1 MQLWCNHSFKLLTCH
16 VASCLVLDCLMK
28 SPGYQLSSGLW
39 GAQPSFSHPINQV
52 SSMFPLTLANLW
64 SWEGRR
70 CLQLVRWHRWLHSWH
85 WVSLCP
91 WQSPWI
97 SQGGLQGVLSC
108 HQPLPTSSGTGG
120 GPIRENHHRPEPDHG
135 ARTFISQRTPGYKLL
150 GKENEGC

>member
-1 MQLWCNHSFKLLTCH
+1 MSCCFMSGAGMSDEKPSVSAFYWTLGCTTLLLPSH
-16 VASCLVLDCLMK
+16 K
-28 SPGYQLSSGLW
+28 S
-39 GAQPSFSHPINQV
+39 V
-52 SSMFPLTLANLW
+52 SSMFPLALANLW
-64 SWEGRR
+64 SWEGRQ

-85 WVSLCP
+85 WVSLRP

-120 GPIRENHHRPEPDHG
+120 GPIRENHHRPEPGHG
-135 ARTFISQRTPGYKLL
+135 ARIFISQRTPGYKLL